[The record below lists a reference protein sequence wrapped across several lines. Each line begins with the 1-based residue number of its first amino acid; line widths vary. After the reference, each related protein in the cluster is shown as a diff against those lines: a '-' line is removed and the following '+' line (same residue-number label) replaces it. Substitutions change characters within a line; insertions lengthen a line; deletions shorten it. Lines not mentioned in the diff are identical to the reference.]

1 MAQRPLDK
9 DISVVIQGALSAH
22 TPEVLRSVRRFLPA
36 SELIL
41 STWKGAD
48 VDGLDADVVILN
60 DDPGGCICTRSGI
73 VQNLNRQL
81 VSTREGIRRATRKF
95 VLKLR
100 SDTRLTGSGFLDFW
114 TRFPQREKAFSL
126 FSRRLLVCSFYTR
139 PPFWKKQAYL
149 YHPSD
154 WTSFGLKEDMLLLWD
169 VPPVKEPDFSQYFCR
184 EYPDGT
190 WTRFFPEQYFLIACM
205 AKLGVPAGIRS
216 QRDYSEDLALR
227 SQHILLNNF
236 VILDYGKQFTISCAK
251 YPSIYSDSKV
261 QSYRNFL
268 IFYKKYCD
276 CFYPVSRK
284 LVWRELL
291 GIEDALDNI
300 KFHVFRIRRHKNRIF
315 EVLGQSLGILYYI
328 AVVLFRTVI
337 FLYRIIFF

>member
-9 DISVVIQGALSAH
+9 DISVVIQGALSSH
-22 TPEVLRSVRRFLPA
+22 TPEVLSSVRRFLPE

-48 VDGLDADVVILN
+48 VGGLDADIVILN
-60 DDPGGCICTRSGI
+60 DDPGGCVCTRSGV

-81 VSTREGIRRATRKF
+81 VSTREGIRRASRKF

-100 SDTRLTGSGFLDFW
+100 SDTSLTGTAFLNFW
-114 TRFPQREKAFSL
+114 TRFPQREKAFAL
-126 FSRRLLVCSFYTR
+126 FSKRLLICSFYTR
-139 PPFWKKQAYL
+139 PPFWRKQAYL

-169 VPPVKEPDFSQYFCR
+169 VPLVQEPEFSQYFR
-184 EYPDGT
+184 KKYPNEN
-190 WTRFFPEQYFLIACM
+190 WTKFFPEQYFLIACM
-205 AKLGVPAGIRS
+205 AKIGVSAGVQS
-216 QRDYSEDLALR
+216 QRDYSKDLAQR

-236 VILDYGKQFTISCAK
+236 VILDYGKQFTIFCAK

-261 QSYRNFL
+261 QSYRHFL
-268 IFYKKYCD
+268 LFYKKYCD

-284 LVWRELL
+284 IVWRELL
-291 GIEDALDNI
+291 GIGDSLDNI
-300 KFHVFRIRRHKNRIF
+300 RFHAFRIRKHKNKIF
-315 EVLGQSLGILYYI
+315 EVIGQSLGILYYI
-328 AVVLFRTVI
+328 IIILFRSVF
-337 FLYRIIFF
+337 FLYRLIIF